1 MSLQQRGIWISPS
14 CKVQAEAVWSSVKAV
29 GRCLGE
35 AGCGSQGAFWWY
47 LWPGA
52 KVGSVEQVMQESI
65 QVGSEY
71 LHRRPHHFSGQLL
84 PVLCCSATLPVKT
97 LFLMF
102 ILNSLGSN

>member
-52 KVGSVEQVMQESI
+52 KVGSLEQVMQESI

-71 LHRRPHHFSGQLL
+71 QREREHTSLLGNQFQCSLTLTVKVFQLVSSVPCL
-84 PVLCCSATLPVKT
+84 VTGHL
-97 LFLMF
+97 
-102 ILNSLGSN
+102 